1 MSKVSFRMV
10 IEARFRSSHGTVL
23 TGKVISGEFEKGDY
37 VRLFT
42 NDMKVVCSAKIIG
55 FDMTIDSSQHQASI
69 LVDEA
74 SVFNIAEKGMVL
86 FGVPRN
92 EIDLFAKPFKMN
104 IIDIFMNR
112 PRYMHLYGE
121 VIQGRIYSGT
131 PLKLVRADNTIFS
144 FHHYTIIK
152 SMNEFD
158 EPYAD
163 LGEIINIAS
172 KQIFPD
178 VKRTDFVIID
188 EASENHK

>member
-1 MSKVSFRMV
+1 MSEESFRMM
-10 IEARFRSSHGTVL
+10 IEARFRNSRGIVL
-23 TGKVISGEFEKGDY
+23 TGKVISGEFAKGDY

-42 NDMKVVCSAKIIG
+42 NDMKVVGSAEIIG
-55 FDMTIDSSQHQASI
+55 FDMTLDSSQHQTSI

-86 FGVPRN
+86 LGVSRN
-92 EIDLFAKPFKMN
+92 EIDMFAKPFKMN
-104 IIDIFMNR
+104 IIDIFINR

-131 PLKLVRADNTIFS
+131 PLKLVRADNTI
-144 FHHYTIIK
+144 IK

-163 LGEIINIAS
+163 LGETINIAS
-172 KQIFPD
+172 KQIFPE
-178 VKRTDFVIID
+178 VKRTDFVTID

>member
-1 MSKVSFRMV
+1 MSEESFRMM
-10 IEARFRSSHGTVL
+10 IEARFRSNRGTVL
-23 TGKVISGEFEKGDY
+23 TGKVIAGEFEKGDY

-42 NDMKVVCSAKIIG
+42 NDMKVVGSAKIIG
-55 FDMTIDSSQHQASI
+55 FDMTLDSSQHQTSI

-86 FGVPRN
+86 LGVSRN
-92 EIDLFAKPFKMN
+92 EIDMFAKPFKMN

-163 LGEIINIAS
+163 LGETINIAS
-172 KQIFPD
+172 KQIFPQ
-178 VKRTDFVIID
+178 VKRTDFVTID